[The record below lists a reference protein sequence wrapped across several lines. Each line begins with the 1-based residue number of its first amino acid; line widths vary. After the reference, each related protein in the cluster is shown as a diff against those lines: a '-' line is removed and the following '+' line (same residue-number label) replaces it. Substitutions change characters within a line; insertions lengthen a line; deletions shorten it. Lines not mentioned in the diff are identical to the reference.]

1 MAVAPEQTRAD
12 FPCRL
17 CGGSVLEPYYS
28 LGQHG
33 QYRYFRCTNCSLVN
47 YDLRGGLDQGQYIE
61 FTDPTDDRAKRN
73 RDKDA
78 SWRFIEHW
86 LPEPGRFLDIGCGT
100 GRLLYLARRAGWEA
114 HGLELSDEAARLARE
129 QVGAPVTVGDFL
141 KLDPENDDGYDLVAL
156 RHVLE
161 HLIDPIP
168 ALKKISARLRP
179 GGHGLFE
186 MPNIEGADKRLKR
199 RLVNAGLHRRRFSED
214 FLPGHCNEYCRE
226 SFEYLL
232 RETGFELVRWET
244 YSKKPITNFIYTR
257 VHIGNKARAL
267 VRKIAM

>member
-1 MAVAPEQTRAD
+1 MSVALEHTGAD

-17 CGGSVLEPYYS
+17 CGRDALEPYYR
-28 LGQHG
+28 LGQHN

-47 YDLRGGLDQGQYIE
+47 YDLSGGLDQEQYIE
-61 FTDPTDDRAKRN
+61 LTDPTDDQSKRN

-78 SWRFIEHW
+78 SWRFIERW

-114 HGLELSDEAARLARE
+114 HGLELSDEAARLTRE
-129 QVGAPVTVGDFL
+129 KVGARVTVGDFL
-141 KLDPENDDGYDLVAL
+141 TLESADDDGYDLVAL

-161 HLIDPIP
+161 HLIDPIL
-168 ALKKISARLRP
+168 ALQKIAARLKP
-179 GGHGLFE
+179 KGHALFE

-214 FLPGHCNEYCRE
+214 FLPGHCNEYCRA
-226 SFEYLL
+226 SFEFLL
-232 RETGFELVRWET
+232 RETGYELVRWET
-244 YSKKPITNFIYTR
+244 YSMKPITNFIYTR

-267 VRKIAM
+267 VRKAAM